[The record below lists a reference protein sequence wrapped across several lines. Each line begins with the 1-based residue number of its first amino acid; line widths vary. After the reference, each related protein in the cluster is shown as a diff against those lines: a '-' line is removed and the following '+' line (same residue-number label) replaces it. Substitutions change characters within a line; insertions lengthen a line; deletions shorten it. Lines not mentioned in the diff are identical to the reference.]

1 MEILEFKLSGNSF
14 GIPVDTVKEIIPYR
28 VPTQVPNSNPCVEGI
43 FMPREVIITA
53 IDLAVYLHREP
64 TKAEGVFVITNY
76 RNLDVAFHVEAALG
90 ILKAEDDQIAGL
102 DNTLGVDESHIARGV
117 YRHDGR
123 LTILLDFDKIIGEIQ
138 PELLSD
144 DEKERIL
151 DGSVEE

>member
-1 MEILEFKLSGNSF
+1 
-14 GIPVDTVKEIIPYR
+14 
-28 VPTQVPNSNPCVEGI
+28 
-43 FMPREVIITA
+43 MPREVIITA
-53 IDLAVYLHREP
+53 IDLALYLHRDKTP
-64 TKAEGVFVITNY
+64 DGGVYVITNY

-123 LTILLDFDKIIGEIQ
+123 LTILLDFDKIIREIQ
-138 PELLSD
+138 PELLS
-144 DEKERIL
+144 EEEMESIL